1 MINNYKNMNE
11 APEEKTCVNKIS
23 TSVGRRRFTEF
34 FTIEYYE
41 SSGPQTRRS
50 K

>member
-1 MINNYKNMNE
+1 MNE

-23 TSVGRRRFTEF
+23 TCRRNSLNSLLLEF
-34 FTIEYYE
+34 LFNLNV
-41 SSGPQTRRS
+41 SAQTL